1 MMLAS
6 EETYVASFEIRR
18 LNHGAAIG
26 SGLYDLGYDLIK
38 MYLQVIHDC
47 KEEHFEKLIVGV
59 CVKNKI
65 I

>member
-1 MMLAS
+1 
-6 EETYVASFEIRR
+6 

-38 MYLQVIHDC
+38 MYLQVVHDS